1 MKANAE
7 LKIGIMVVVALTIL
21 GVLIIVASGTYFF
34 PKGYNVEVYFDYV
47 SGLDSGAPVRLA
59 GMEVGEVKEL
69 LLVDDKIQ
77 VTLKLKSTAI
87 IRSDSDVTINSL
99 GIIGE
104 KYVEITLGT
113 PQGKIL
119 KPGSIIRGINPINV
133 EEMLSRTE
141 AVVYKSE
148 KIIAFMDK
156 LLGGEESWV
165 EIDKIIKNTANFT
178 GTLNKLLLENKED
191 IGSTIKDLNSISASL
206 KKIIKENSDD
216 VRITTEKVK
225 QTAIQFQQ
233 ISLQLNKTVDNL
245 NNTVVGTKKEIT
257 NTFTE
262 LTKTVNSLQAI
273 LQKVEKGEG
282 TLGKLLSDKEIADR
296 LANAAKNIEELTL
309 DLKKNPWKLMIKEK
323 KN

>member
-1 MKANAE
+1 MRTSAE
-7 LKIGIMVVVALTIL
+7 LKIGTMVVIALTIL
-21 GVLIIVASGTYFF
+21 GILIIVASGTYFF

-59 GMEVGEVKEL
+59 GMEVGEVKKL
-69 LLVDDKIQ
+69 SLVNDKIQ
-77 VTLKLKSTAI
+77 VTLKLKSTAV

-119 KPGSIIRGINPINV
+119 KPGSIIQGINPINV

-156 LLGGEESWV
+156 LLGGQETWV
-165 EIDKIIKNTANFT
+165 ELDKIIKNTATFT
-178 GTLNKLLLENKED
+178 ATLSELLVENKND
-191 IGSTIKDLNSISASL
+191 IGSTIKDLHSISASL
-206 KKIIKENSDD
+206 KEIIKENRDD
-216 VRITTEKVK
+216 FRTITKEFK
-225 QTAIQFQQ
+225 QTAISLQL
-233 ISLQLNKTVDNL
+233 ISLQLNKTIDKLDN
-245 NNTVVGTKKEIT
+245 TIVGTKKEIT
-257 NTFTE
+257 TTFME
-262 LTKTVNSLQAI
+262 LNKTINSIQNI

-282 TLGKLLSDKEIADR
+282 TLGKLLSDKEVANR

-309 DLKKNPWKLMIKEK
+309 DLKKHPWKLIQKGK
-323 KN
+323 